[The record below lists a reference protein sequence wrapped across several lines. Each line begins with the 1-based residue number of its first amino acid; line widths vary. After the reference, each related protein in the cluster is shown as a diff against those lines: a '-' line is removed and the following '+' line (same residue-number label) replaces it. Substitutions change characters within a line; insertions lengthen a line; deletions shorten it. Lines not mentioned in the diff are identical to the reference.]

1 MKLDEDTLTDLSR
14 RLARIEGQV
23 RAIAR
28 MVDDGRECREVIA
41 QVSAASTALDQV
53 GFRILSEGLQR
64 CLSNPKRAE
73 AEGFSLDEVER
84 LFLRLA

>member
-1 MKLDEDTLTDLSR
+1 MKLDDETLGEVNR
-14 RLARIEGQV
+14 RLARVEGQV

-28 MVDDGRECREVIA
+28 MLEEGRECRDVIT

-64 CLSNPKRAE
+64 CLSDPKRAE
-73 AEGFSLDEVER
+73 AEGFSLEEVER

>member
-1 MKLDEDTLTDLSR
+1 MKLDDETLAEVNR
-14 RLARIEGQV
+14 RLARVEGQV

-28 MVDDGRECREVIA
+28 MLEEGRECRDVIT

-73 AEGFSLDEVER
+73 AEGFSLEEVER